1 MPQAFDIAESPDG
14 RSRPRPAQALLVAC
28 EGAHSL
34 YLRSRLSLRQVA
46 CADVA
51 EAEAAIEF
59 CAERPVDLVVVDLD
73 HLGEPAGWA
82 LVRQLR
88 VPHACRPAPKLAV
101 LGCQGRWRRWRASMT
116 GLGCLDKPLDPRSLD
131 AWIVHC
137 LGPARSGPVPASLFS
152 AGPLGGGR
160 PGRRVQFDGGT

>member
-1 MPQAFDIAESPDG
+1 MPKPSAIAAGPDA
-14 RSRPRPAQALLVAC
+14 RSRPAQALLVAC
-28 EGAHSL
+28 EGALSL
-34 YLRSRLSLRQVA
+34 YLRSRLSLRQVV

-51 EAEAAIEF
+51 EAAAAVEF

-73 HLGEPAGWA
+73 PLGEPADWQ

-101 LGCQGRWRRWRASMT
+101 LGCQGRWRRWRASMA
-116 GLGCLDKPLDPRSLD
+116 GVGCLDKPLDPRRLD

-137 LGPARSGPVPASLFS
+137 LGPDRSGPVPVSLF
-152 AGPLGGGR
+152 PPEPPGGGR